1 MSVRAASTKPL
12 TEVRRHTAEVF
23 EAVRAAREPLIV
35 TEHGR
40 SAGVI
45 MDPES
50 YDLMCERLDMLEA
63 IAMGEMDIA
72 AGNHAGWD
80 EVKAG
85 LRKWRR

>member
-1 MSVRAASTKPL
+1 MNLLAGNARPL
-12 TEVRRHTAEVF
+12 TEVRRHTSEIF
-23 EAVRAAREPLIV
+23 EEVRATRQPLII

-45 MDPES
+45 MDPET
-50 YDLMCERLDMLEA
+50 YDLLRQRLEILEE
-63 IAMGEMDIA
+63 IAMGEADIA
-72 AGNHAGWD
+72 AGNHVPWN